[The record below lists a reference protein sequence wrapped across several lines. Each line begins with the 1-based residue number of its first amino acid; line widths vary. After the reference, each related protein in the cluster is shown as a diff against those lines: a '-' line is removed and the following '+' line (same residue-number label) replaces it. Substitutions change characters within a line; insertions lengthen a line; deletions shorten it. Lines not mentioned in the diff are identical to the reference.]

1 MELLTNRLVMLVEQ
15 VAENQMADLINK
27 EKLQKQRISERAQR
41 ETMLSFELQAAENQA
56 RRSKKTSNLAT
67 LQRSAFTRSAFGGNI
82 LQKQAIKEKDQDKDC
97 TKITT
102 VCDIWGLSKKVKE
115 AKEGMNKNSKIDDQ
129 NDFGDGNKPK
139 LNVSKFRKAA
149 KLTVLLE
156 SMKEGKA
163 VCTCENLDA
172 RCKVHDT

>member
-1 MELLTNRLVMLVEQ
+1 MDLLTNRLVMLVEQ
-15 VAENQMADLINK
+15 VAENQMVDLINK
-27 EKLQKQRISERAQR
+27 EKIQKQRISERSQR

-56 RRSKKTSNLAT
+56 RRSKKSSNLAT
-67 LQRSAFTRSAFGGNI
+67 LQRSALNGSAFRGNI
-82 LQKQAIKEKDQDKDC
+82 LQKQAIKEKGQDKDC

-102 VCDIWGLSKKVKE
+102 VCDIWGLSKKGKE
-115 AKEGMNKNSKIDDQ
+115 VKEGMNKNSKIDDH
-129 NDFGDGNKPK
+129 NDISDSNKPK

-156 SMKEGKA
+156 SLKEGKA

>member
-1 MELLTNRLVMLVEQ
+1 MELLTNRLVMLVDQ
-15 VAENQMADLINK
+15 VAQNQMADLINK
-27 EKLQKQRISERAQR
+27 EKIQKQRISERAQR

-56 RRSKKTSNLAT
+56 RRSKKSSNLAT
-67 LQRSAFTRSAFGGNI
+67 LQRSALTRSAFGGSV

-115 AKEGMNKNSKIDDQ
+115 AKEGMNKTTKKDDPNDIGDSNQPKI
-129 NDFGDGNKPK
+129 
-139 LNVSKFRKAA
+139 NVSKFRKAA

-172 RCKVHDT
+172 RCKLHDT

>member
-27 EKLQKQRISERAQR
+27 EKIQKQRLSERAQR

-56 RRSKKTSNLAT
+56 RRSKKSSNLAT
-67 LQRSAFTRSAFGGNI
+67 LQRSTFTRSAFGG

-115 AKEGMNKNSKIDDQ
+115 AKEGMNKTAKIDDQ
-129 NDFGDGNKPK
+129 NDISDGNKPK

-172 RCKVHDT
+172 RCKLHDT

>member
-27 EKLQKQRISERAQR
+27 EKMQKQRISERAQR

-56 RRSKKTSNLAT
+56 RRSKKSSNLAT
-67 LQRSAFTRSAFGGNI
+67 LQRSTFTRSAFGGNI

-102 VCDIWGLSKKVKE
+102 VCDIWGLSKKAKE
-115 AKEGMNKNSKIDDQ
+115 AKEGMNKNIKTDDP
-129 NDFGDGNKPK
+129 NDISDSNKPK

-156 SMKEGKA
+156 SLKEGKA